1 MNNTDYSEKHTR
13 WSTSNNGKVIPFSD
27 CDLPTK
33 FVMEHFKEAAIVGGD
48 LLLPI
53 CYDMLAIVDHWRN
66 YSREL
71 SQEFE
76 ISECIT
82 YKHLAI
88 PMDFILENFPDA
100 EVYYNEDGKKV
111 LKLPN
116 SRIVKDISRVYKTYL
131 VSSIVESL

>member
-1 MNNTDYSEKHTR
+1 MNTENCRWNTLDD
-13 WSTSNNGKVIPFSD
+13 GKIIPFSGLN
-27 CDLPTK
+27 LPTE
-33 FVMEHFKEAAIVGGD
+33 FVMKYAKRAIIVEGE

-53 CYDMLAIVDHWRN
+53 EFDMAKII
-66 YSREL
+66 EL
-71 SQEFE
+71 YKNQFQEFE

-100 EVYYNEDGKKV
+100 EISYSESGKKV